1 MSLGEVQMS
10 LQSFLA
16 VAVLVL
22 TIGLGV
28 MVALE
33 YVPH

>member
-1 MSLGEVQMS
+1 MR

-22 TIGLGV
+22 MIGLGV
-28 MVALE
+28 IVALE